1 MKRLFRVIVMGALG
15 AGLPL
20 LSVAQTQQT
29 PQLLKLVQTI
39 ELPGVTGRID
49 HLSIDVKGSRL
60 FLAALGNKTVEV
72 IDLAVGKTV
81 HTITGLKE
89 PQGILFAPESNLLFV
104 ADGQRDACYIYDG
117 SSYKLIRTEPAL
129 ADADNIAYDQRSA
142 NTYGAPLVN
151 VGYGSGSQA
160 GLRALESKSGK
171 PMFEIPVDGH
181 PESIQFQKTTGRL
194 YISVP
199 TAGYIAVADSSRRRV
214 IDKWPVSGFKNF
226 FPMALD
232 ESDQRLFVGSRTPP
246 ALLVFDTKSGKILTS
261 VEAVGDA
268 DDLTYDGVHKRLYM
282 SGGDGTIGIF
292 EQRDAD
298 HYALVTKVR
307 SSPGART
314 SLFAPELNRFYVAA
328 PSSPGKPARV
338 LVYEA
343 QP

>member
-1 MKRLFRVIVMGALG
+1 
-15 AGLPL
+15 
-20 LSVAQTQQT
+20 
-29 PQLLKLVQTI
+29 
-39 ELPGVTGRID
+39 
-49 HLSIDVKGSRL
+49 
-60 FLAALGNKTVEV
+60 
-72 IDLAVGKTV
+72 
-81 HTITGLKE
+81 
-89 PQGILFAPESNLLFV
+89 
-104 ADGQRDACYIYDG
+104 
-117 SSYKLIRTEPAL
+117 
-129 ADADNIAYDQRSA
+129 
-142 NTYGAPLVN
+142 
-151 VGYGSGSQA
+151 
-160 GLRALESKSGK
+160 
-171 PMFEIPVDGH
+171 MFEIPVDGH

-314 SLFAPELNRFYVAA
+314 SLFVPELNRFYVAA